1 MQTNKLTEG
10 AILLAVYGVLLFI
23 FLYLPFLW
31 LIVAFVLA
39 LPFTYFTA
47 KYDLKHGLFFFV
59 GSLILTLI
67 IGNIVDIVALPVTI
81 LYGMVG
87 IVFGWCLLGRKDRFI
102 TFSATTLTFLAC
114 TVLLYI
120 GAILLFDM
128 NFIQETIE
136 MSENAFQQYIS
147 VLESTGQDVS
157 LIKETLP
164 LIKQQLITLI
174 PSMFILASGVIVLF
188 IQTISYPILKRFG
201 FSVPEASQFRN
212 LTLPRSLIWYYLI
225 TVLIS
230 LFVKADEGTF
240 LFNAIANILFV
251 LQFLF
256 VIQGISF
263 LFFLSY
269 EKGVKK
275 VWPIIGT
282 ILVIIS
288 PLFNTLARIIGIVD
302 IGFGLRQWIRKK
314 S

>member
-67 IGNIVDIVALPVTI
+67 IGNIVALPVTI

-87 IVFGWCLLGRKDRFI
+87 VVFGWCLFGRKDRFI

>member
-67 IGNIVDIVALPVTI
+67 IGNIVDIVALHVTI

-87 IVFGWCLLGRKDRFI
+87 VVFGWCLLGRKDRFI

-230 LFVKADEGTF
+230 LFVNADEGTF

>member
-67 IGNIVDIVALPVTI
+67 IGNIVDIVALHVTI

-87 IVFGWCLLGRKDRFI
+87 VVFGWCLLGRKDRFI

-212 LTLPRSLIWYYLI
+212 LTLPRSLMWYYLI

-240 LFNAIANILFV
+240 LFNVIANILFV

>member
-67 IGNIVDIVALPVTI
+67 IGNIVDIVALHVTI

-87 IVFGWCLLGRKDRFI
+87 VVFGWCLLGRKDRFI

-114 TVLLYI
+114 TALLYI

>member
-39 LPFTYFTA
+39 LPFTYFTG
-47 KYDLKHGLFFFV
+47 KYNLKYGLFFLT

-67 IGNIVDIVALPVTI
+67 IGNIVALPVTI
-81 LYGMVG
+81 LYGIVG
-87 IVFGWCLLGRKDRFI
+87 VVFGWCLYTKKDRFI

-114 TVLLYI
+114 IVLLYI
-120 GAILLFDM
+120 GAIFLFNM

-136 MSENAFQQYIS
+136 MSETAFQRYIT

-164 LIKQQLITLI
+164 LIQQQLITLI
-174 PSMFILASGVIVLF
+174 PSMFILASGVIVFF
-188 IQTISYPILKRFG
+188 IQTISYPILRRFG
-201 FSVPEASQFRN
+201 FSVPEASPFRN
-212 LTLPRSLIWYYLI
+212 LLLPRSLIWYYLV

-230 LFVKADEGTF
+230 LFINADEGTF
-240 LFNAIANILFV
+240 LFNAIANILFI

-288 PLFNTLARIIGIVD
+288 PLFNTLARIIGIID
-302 IGFGLRQWIRKK
+302 IGFGLRQWIKKK

>member
-67 IGNIVDIVALPVTI
+67 IGNIVDIVALHVTI

-87 IVFGWCLLGRKDRFI
+87 VVFGWCLLGRKDRFI